1 VRVEHWANAIEQG
14 ERAAR
19 TMLGKEPGEEPLPY
33 FFSDQYDLGMEYTG
47 DAADADEL
55 VIRGD
60 REARELIAF
69 WLRDGRVVAGMNVN
83 VWDVADEIGRL
94 IRSGEPVD
102 RGRLADP
109 DVALSE
115 LAPQPAGSG

>member
-1 VRVEHWANAIEQG
+1 
-14 ERAAR
+14 
-19 TMLGKEPGEEPLPY
+19 
-33 FFSDQYDLGMEYTG
+33 
-47 DAADADEL
+47 

-69 WLRDGRVVAGMNVN
+69 WLREGRVVAGMNVN
-83 VWDVADEIGRL
+83 VWDVADEIGKL

-109 DVALSE
+109 GVALSE